1 MRSKSFYQVYT
12 DSKKIWL
19 FYFYYAYNTKCAV
32 VKRVEWSSMESL
44 KSMAPLSKCIFS
56 VKSVWSFSLV
66 IILIASHWK
75 FICFLH
81 PLCFL
86 YLFLQNNT
94 MKILF
99 MYHNLKPQRGSIT
112 PGSLPSPS
120 EAFKHVIPVFLTQRS
135 INSST
140 LRNQKHLEFI
150 DLKNEDAQLPYL
162 DETVHW
168 CKMFKLSQFSKKNH
182 IVRVC
187 FVCVLLLFIIVAKL

>member
-1 MRSKSFYQVYT
+1 
-12 DSKKIWL
+12 
-19 FYFYYAYNTKCAV
+19 
-32 VKRVEWSSMESL
+32 
-44 KSMAPLSKCIFS
+44 
-56 VKSVWSFSLV
+56 
-66 IILIASHWK
+66 
-75 FICFLH
+75 
-81 PLCFL
+81 
-86 YLFLQNNT
+86 
-94 MKILF
+94 

-187 FVCVLLLFIIVAKL
+187 FVCVLLLFIIVAKLQLTRTTLNYYFIYHTNMFVFPFSLFHTSFTYSTSQFLIPLPVKCI

>member
-1 MRSKSFYQVYT
+1 MYIFRQICLIVFACNYFNCSREIYLFSSSFMFF
-12 DSKKIWL
+12 SCL
-19 FYFYYAYNTKCAV
+19 
-32 VKRVEWSSMESL
+32 
-44 KSMAPLSKCIFS
+44 CIF
-56 VKSVWSFSLV
+56 
-66 IILIASHWK
+66 
-75 FICFLH
+75 
-81 PLCFL
+81 
-86 YLFLQNNT
+86 QNNT

-187 FVCVLLLFIIVAKL
+187 YVLYFVVVYYCC

>member
-1 MRSKSFYQVYT
+1 MSN
-12 DSKKIWL
+12 L
-19 FYFYYAYNTKCAV
+19 FDRLLSCNYFNCTGNLFVFLLY
-32 VKRVEWSSMESL
+32 
-44 KSMAPLSKCIFS
+44 P
-56 VKSVWSFSLV
+56 
-66 IILIASHWK
+66 
-75 FICFLH
+75 FICV
-81 PLCFL
+81 LCV
-86 YLFLQNNT
+86 YLQNNT

-99 MYHNLKPQRGSIT
+99 MYHNSKPQRGSIT

-140 LRNQKHLEFI
+140 LRNQQHLDFI

-187 FVCVLLLFIIVAKL
+187 YVMWRFVVVYYS